1 MSKFRGSMNM
11 RNLFHNDKI
20 NEFLRFCFVGVVATC
35 IHYGVYLL
43 LIKSISF
50 EGKLWV
56 NIAYLVG
63 FIVSWCCNLFMTA
76 KLTFKTDVSVKR
88 GIYFA
93 ITHGINY
100 LLHILFLN
108 FFLFLQLTEQVAPIL
123 VYCCVIPI
131 NFILVRTVF
140 KSKRIQ

>member
-108 FFLFLQLTEQVAPIL
+108 FFLFLQFTEQIAPIL

>member
-1 MSKFRGSMNM
+1 MQIRGLFRNEK
-11 RNLFHNDKI
+11 L

-35 IHYGVYLL
+35 IHYGIYLL
-43 LIKSISF
+43 LIKTIGI

-56 NIAYLVG
+56 NVAYLIG
-63 FIVSWCCNLFMTA
+63 FIVSWFCNLFMTA
-76 KLTFKTDVSVKR
+76 KLTFKTEVSVKR
-88 GIYFA
+88 GVYFA
-93 ITHGINY
+93 ITHGVNY

-108 FFLFLQLTEQVAPIL
+108 IFLLLQFTEQIAPIL

-140 KSKRIQ
+140 KSKKIQ